1 MNCQPYSYI
10 FWLMLRPVGP
20 GLKGDQKSKTC
31 IILMEEMFSVLES
44 GSSEISILL
53 TIGIQECWYL
63 FTFER

>member
-1 MNCQPYSYI
+1 
-10 FWLMLRPVGP
+10 MLRPVGP

-31 IILMEEMFSVLES
+31 IILMEKMFSVLES